1 MQTLAR
7 KTGKTSN
14 NCWYGI
20 TQDAPNSIHIS
31 VNFGEMVLYEQFSDI
46 TSEEQLTGHI
56 ERMAREINPPHSL
69 DDGAPDEKL

>member
-31 VNFGEMVLYEQFSDI
+31 VNFGETVLYEQFSDI
-46 TSEEQLTGHI
+46 TSDEQLTGHI
-56 ERMAREINPPHSL
+56 ERMARDINPPQSL
-69 DDGAPDEKL
+69 DVGDSDEKL